1 MLKRTRIASESRRAV
16 RQSHQAHPALAY
28 PFFLARSSGG
38 SYMNQITCTPFA
50 ALLLCLA
57 LAGCGGGSGTSD
69 TSTTPGGG
77 DTTIQGVSTPSS
89 VSVVTAKNAQ

>member
-1 MLKRTRIASESRRAV
+1 
-16 RQSHQAHPALAY
+16 
-28 PFFLARSSGG
+28 
-38 SYMNQITCTPFA
+38 MNRITCTPFA

-69 TSTTPGGG
+69 TSTTPGDGG
-77 DTTIQGVSTPSS
+77 TTTTIQGVSTPSS

>member
-1 MLKRTRIASESRRAV
+1 
-16 RQSHQAHPALAY
+16 
-28 PFFLARSSGG
+28 
-38 SYMNQITCTPFA
+38 MNQITCTPFA

-69 TSTTPGGG
+69 TTTTTTPGGG